1 MRRGIRKT
9 PDSAVELYD
18 LSTYIGEAKDLGTL
32 TDVGMVKGIMQTGT
46 DLGAWKG
53 FLKENPFDVRRAYI
67 ATGVAATLA
76 KTTLLG
82 QKAQPRGFH
91 FGGQAPQS
99 AVDGSHAQLVSPKA
113 AAMEKPAEVARAMA
127 AEAAAAEAEAGGDAG
142 AEEAESPE

>member
-1 MRRGIRKT
+1 M
-9 PDSAVELYD
+9 SA
-18 LSTYIGEAKDLGTL
+18 
-32 TDVGMVKGIMQTGT
+32 
-46 DLGAWKG
+46 
-53 FLKENPFDVRRAYI
+53 AYI

-113 AAMEKPAEVARAMA
+113 AAMEKAAEVARAMA
-127 AEAAAAEAEAGGDAG
+127 AEAAAAEAAGDDG
-142 AEEAESPE
+142 AAEAESGE